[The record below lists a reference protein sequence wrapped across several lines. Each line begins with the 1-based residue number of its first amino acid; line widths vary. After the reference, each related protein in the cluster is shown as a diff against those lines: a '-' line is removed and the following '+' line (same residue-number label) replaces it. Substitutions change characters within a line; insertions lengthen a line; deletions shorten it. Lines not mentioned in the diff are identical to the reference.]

1 MRATTRLLQSCR
13 VTFFTRENCG
23 LCTNARKVLADVW
36 EKRPFAFSEIDI
48 VKPEHKSWRDK
59 YDFDV
64 PVIHISKASAP
75 VEDPS
80 LSSKAVKLMH
90 RFTQDEVLSKMDG
103 VESS

>member
-23 LCTNARKVLADVW
+23 LCTNARQVLADVW

-48 VKPEHKSWRDK
+48 VKPEHKSWKDK

-64 PVIHISKASAP
+64 PVVSFILSQGAELSLKAADTHQQSKCP
-75 VEDPS
+75 
-80 LSSKAVKLMH
+80 
-90 RFTQDEVLSKMDG
+90 
-103 VESS
+103 

>member
-36 EKRPFAFSEIDI
+36 EKRPFVFSEIDI

-64 PVIHISKASAP
+64 PVVSGSFLGGRALTQGSRYT
-75 VEDPS
+75 S
-80 LSSKAVKLMH
+80 VKLAP
-90 RFTQDEVLSKMDG
+90 L
-103 VESS
+103 